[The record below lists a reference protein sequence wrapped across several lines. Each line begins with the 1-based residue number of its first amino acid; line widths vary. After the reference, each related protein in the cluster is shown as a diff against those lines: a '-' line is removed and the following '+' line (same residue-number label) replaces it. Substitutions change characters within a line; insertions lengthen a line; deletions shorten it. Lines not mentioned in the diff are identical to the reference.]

1 MGRNRTLE
9 AIVSIAGQL
18 DPSLAKSISDAQKQF
33 SGLKVGIAAIS
44 TVTVAATAAVVK
56 FGADAVNNAVEFETQ
71 MANVSTLLDG
81 TTEQVSERIG
91 ELGDDVLAVSN
102 NTGVATDE
110 LTDGLYQIISAV
122 GDSEDA
128 IDQMELAAK
137 AAAAGGATTTDAI
150 NLLTAVT
157 KGYGDTSADAF
168 QKASDLSFMTVKLG
182 QTSFPELASSIGKV
196 VPLASALGVEQE
208 ELYGAFAT
216 LTGVTGST
224 AEVSTQMKAV
234 MSGLMSPTDGMTKAL
249 NSLGYVNAN
258 AALESLGLQG
268 TLEALGST
276 VNGDTQ
282 ALAKMFSSVEA
293 QTAILALSG
302 AQAGNFVEKTAAMYE
317 ATGATEAAFAKQT
330 DTLEYTIKCI
340 KNLGKNFMTS
350 IGRTILPIIKDI
362 AQKLLPVVQSGLEHI
377 QPIIENLYS
386 ALSPVINVVGDFI
399 LGLMPSFEGK
409 LDAMCGLWE
418 RMQPVLGELA
428 KKYMPIFQNILGKV
442 GGLFE
447 KIAPVV
453 SQFVE
458 SLLPILAQ
466 LLGALAP
473 IINTIVDSLSPVF
486 DMIGNLVSSLLP
498 ALAEL
503 IGFLADIFE
512 VAAPYISEIIGGVLE
527 RIVSVVG
534 NIIGV
539 FTGLCDFISNAF
551 AGNLEAAWNGIVSSL
566 ANIIKGIANYAL
578 LFITP
583 VVEIINAVITGI
595 NGIAIPDWVPGI
607 GGKSL
612 NIPTIQLPQLAAG
625 GFTDGVSIAGEAG
638 TEAVISFASAYRD
651 ENIGYWSEAGQML
664 GVDMRML
671 EVAMAVA
678 SVFDDK
684 LLTSD
689 IPFYASGGFT
699 QGLSIAGEA
708 GTEAIISFDKAHR
721 NENLSYWAK
730 AGQMLGVDDSLLNLL
745 ESGIPSS
752 QNMIFNITFSP
763 QITINSTECI
773 EFDLM
778 EKLREEEENLMDML
792 EDMIERRGGDQYRA
806 SFG

>member
-1 MGRNRTLE
+1 
-9 AIVSIAGQL
+9 
-18 DPSLAKSISDAQKQF
+18 
-33 SGLKVGIAAIS
+33 
-44 TVTVAATAAVVK
+44 
-56 FGADAVNNAVEFETQ
+56 
-71 MANVSTLLDG
+71 
-81 TTEQVSERIG
+81 
-91 ELGDDVLAVSN
+91 
-102 NTGVATDE
+102 
-110 LTDGLYQIISAV
+110 
-122 GDSEDA
+122 
-128 IDQMELAAK
+128 
-137 AAAAGGATTTDAI
+137 
-150 NLLTAVT
+150 
-157 KGYGDTSADAF
+157 
-168 QKASDLSFMTVKLG
+168 
-182 QTSFPELASSIGKV
+182 
-196 VPLASALGVEQE
+196 
-208 ELYGAFAT
+208 
-216 LTGVTGST
+216 
-224 AEVSTQMKAV
+224 
-234 MSGLMSPTDGMTKAL
+234 
-249 NSLGYVNAN
+249 
-258 AALESLGLQG
+258 
-268 TLEALGST
+268 
-276 VNGDTQ
+276 
-282 ALAKMFSSVEA
+282 
-293 QTAILALSG
+293 
-302 AQAGNFVEKTAAMYE
+302 
-317 ATGATEAAFAKQT
+317 
-330 DTLEYTIKCI
+330 
-340 KNLGKNFMTS
+340 
-350 IGRTILPIIKDI
+350 
-362 AQKLLPVVQSGLEHI
+362 
-377 QPIIENLYS
+377 
-386 ALSPVINVVGDFI
+386 
-399 LGLMPSFEGK
+399 MPSFEGK

-466 LLGALAP
+466 LLDALAP

-539 FTGLCDFISNAF
+539 FTGLCDFISNVF

-595 NGIAIPDWVPGI
+595 NGIAIPDWVPRI

-638 TEAVISFASAYRD
+638 TEAVISFTSAYRD

>member
-33 SGLKVGIAAIS
+33 SGLKVGIAAVS

-466 LLGALAP
+466 LLDALAP

-539 FTGLCDFISNAF
+539 FTGLCDFISNVF

-638 TEAVISFASAYRD
+638 TEAVISFTSAYRD

>member
-1 MGRNRTLE
+1 MARNRTLE

-18 DPSLAKSISDAQKQF
+18 DPSLAQSISNAQKQF

-44 TVTVAATAAVVK
+44 TVTVAATAALVK
-56 FGADAVNNAVEFETQ
+56 FGADAVSNAAVFETQ
-71 MANVSTLLDG
+71 MANVATLLDG
-81 TTEQVSERIG
+81 KEEQISARIS

-102 NTGVATDE
+102 ATGVVTDE

-128 IDQMELAAK
+128 VSQMELAAK
-137 AAAAGGATTTDAI
+137 AAAAGGAETTDAI

-157 KGYGDTSADAF
+157 KGYGDTSGEAF

-249 NSLGYVNAN
+249 KSLGYENAN

-268 TLEALGST
+268 TLEALGGT
-276 VNGDTQ
+276 VNGDLQ

-302 AQAGNFVEKTAAMYE
+302 AQADNFVEKTAAMYE
-317 ATGATEAAFAKQT
+317 ASGATEAAFAKQT
-330 DTLEYTIKCI
+330 DTLEYTIQTI

-350 IGRTILPIIKDI
+350 IGRTILPVVKDI
-362 AQKLLPVVQSGLEHI
+362 AQKLLPVVQDGLEHI
-377 QPIIENLYS
+377 QPIIQNLYS
-386 ALSPVINVVGDFI
+386 ALSPVISIVGDFI

-409 LDAMCGLWE
+409 LNMMCGLWE
-418 RMQPVLGELA
+418 RMQPALGEIA
-428 KKYMPIFQNILGKV
+428 EQYMPIFQTVLGKV

-447 KIAPVV
+447 TIAPVV
-453 SQFVE
+453 GQFVE
-458 SLLPILAQ
+458 SLLPVLAE
-466 LLGALAP
+466 LLVTLAP
-473 IINTIVDSLSPVF
+473 IIGTIVDALSPAF
-486 DMIGNLVSSLLP
+486 DMVGSLVSSLLP

-503 IGFLADIFE
+503 IGFVALMFQY
-512 VAAPYISEIIGGVLE
+512 AAPYISGAVSHILE
-527 RIVSVVG
+527 TVVSIVG

-539 FTGLCDFISNAF
+539 FTGLCDFITNIF
-551 AGNLEAAWNGIVSSL
+551 TGNWEAAWNGIVSAFS
-566 ANIIKGIANYAL
+566 NIIQGIGKIAL
-578 LFITP
+578 HTISP
-583 VVEIINAVITGI
+583 VVDIINSVIAGI
-595 NGIAIPDWVPGI
+595 NGITIPDWVPGI
-607 GGKSL
+607 GGQSL
-612 NIPTIQLPQLAAG
+612 NIPTIQLPQLAVG
-625 GFTDGVSIAGEAG
+625 GFTDGVSIAGESG
-638 TEAVISFASAYRD
+638 IEAVISFDPAY
-651 ENIGYWSEAGQML
+651 
-664 GVDMRML
+664 
-671 EVAMAVA
+671 
-678 SVFDDK
+678 
-684 LLTSD
+684 
-689 IPFYASGGFT
+689 
-699 QGLSIAGEA
+699 
-708 GTEAIISFDKAHR
+708 R

-730 AGQMLGVDDSLLNLL
+730 AGHMLGVDDSLLNTF
-745 ESGIPSS
+745 EAGSSG
-752 QNMIFNITFSP
+752 QGNITINLTYAP
-763 QITINSTECI
+763 RVTINSTETL

-778 EKLREEEENLMDML
+778 EKLREEEENLVDLL
-792 EDMIERRGGDQYRA
+792 EEVLGRRGGEQYGA

>member
-466 LLGALAP
+466 LLDALAP

-498 ALAEL
+498 ALAECSCTVKKQ
-503 IGFLADIFE
+503 A
-512 VAAPYISEIIGGVLE
+512 
-527 RIVSVVG
+527 
-534 NIIGV
+534 
-539 FTGLCDFISNAF
+539 
-551 AGNLEAAWNGIVSSL
+551 
-566 ANIIKGIANYAL
+566 
-578 LFITP
+578 
-583 VVEIINAVITGI
+583 
-595 NGIAIPDWVPGI
+595 
-607 GGKSL
+607 
-612 NIPTIQLPQLAAG
+612 
-625 GFTDGVSIAGEAG
+625 
-638 TEAVISFASAYRD
+638 TENKR
-651 ENIGYWSEAGQML
+651 
-664 GVDMRML
+664 
-671 EVAMAVA
+671 
-678 SVFDDK
+678 
-684 LLTSD
+684 
-689 IPFYASGGFT
+689 
-699 QGLSIAGEA
+699 
-708 GTEAIISFDKAHR
+708 
-721 NENLSYWAK
+721 
-730 AGQMLGVDDSLLNLL
+730 
-745 ESGIPSS
+745 
-752 QNMIFNITFSP
+752 
-763 QITINSTECI
+763 
-773 EFDLM
+773 
-778 EKLREEEENLMDML
+778 
-792 EDMIERRGGDQYRA
+792 
-806 SFG
+806 